1 MVKQIRTLLLCGIG
15 VISIILSI
23 KCFSFDRLDSGSRSM
38 FRDDDFRD
46 DDFRDDDFYVDDDY
60 SGIQNA
66 AATISKNV
74 SELASI
80 VQFGFG
86 SLLLINGLSLLAFGL
101 TSPIEKKVKE
111 NNGGDAT
118 AIKSE
123 PETTENESEVNQ
135 NKEESVE

>member
-23 KCFSFDRLDSGSRSM
+23 ICFSFDRLDSESRSM
-38 FRDDDFRD
+38 FG
-46 DDFRDDDFYVDDDY
+46 DDDY
-60 SGIQNA
+60 TSIQNA
-66 AATISKNV
+66 AATTSKNV

-86 SLLLINGLSLLAFGL
+86 SLLLINGLTLLAFGL
-101 TSPIEKKVKE
+101 TAPIEKKVKE

-118 AIKSE
+118 AIKSDS
-123 PETTENESEVNQ
+123 ETTANKSEVNQ
-135 NKEESVE
+135 NKEESIEYKTLTNNY